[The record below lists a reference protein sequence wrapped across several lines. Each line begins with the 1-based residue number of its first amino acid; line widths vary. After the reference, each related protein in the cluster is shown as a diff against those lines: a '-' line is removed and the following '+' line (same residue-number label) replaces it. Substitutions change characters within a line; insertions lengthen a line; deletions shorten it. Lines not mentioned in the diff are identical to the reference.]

1 MTQVTV
7 YSPVGV
13 NRVESRAAAPRLEDF
28 EGARIGLLNNSK
40 TNSLLLQ
47 EEIVKLLE
55 ERYKLGAVVKNIK
68 PNAALKAEGL
78 EEFANEVDAVIAA
91 LGD

>member
-13 NRVESRAAAPRLEDF
+13 NMVEARAAAPRIKEL

-78 EEFANEVDAVIAA
+78 EEFAREVDVVIAA

>member
-1 MTQVTV
+1 MTQITV
-7 YSPVGV
+7 YSPLGI
-13 NRVESRAAAPRLEDF
+13 NMVESRAAAPRIPKL

-55 ERYKLGAVVKNIK
+55 ERYGLTGVAKNIK
-68 PNAALKAEGL
+68 PNAALRAEGL
-78 EEFANEVDAVIAA
+78 EDFSKEVDAVIAA